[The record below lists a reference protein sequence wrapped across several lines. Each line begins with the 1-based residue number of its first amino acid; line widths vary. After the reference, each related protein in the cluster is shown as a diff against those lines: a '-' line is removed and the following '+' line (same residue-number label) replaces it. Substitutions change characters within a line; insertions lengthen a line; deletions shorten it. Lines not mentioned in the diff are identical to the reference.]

1 MSGPERRRRA
11 AALRYDQEAGGAP
24 RVVAAGPGLVA
35 DRILEL
41 AREQGIPVREEPAL
55 VEALARLELEQE
67 IPEEL
72 FVAVAE
78 VLVWAYGLEAAGRPP
93 RGRGPGSGR
102 A

>member
-11 AALRYDQEAGGAP
+11 TALRYDKEAGGAP
-24 RVVAAGPGLVA
+24 RVVASGAGVIA

-41 AREQGIPVREEPAL
+41 ARERGVPVREEPAL

-67 IPEEL
+67 IPPEL

-78 VLVWAYGLEAAGRPP
+78 VLVWAYGLEGARRSP
-93 RGRGPGSGR
+93 
-102 A
+102 